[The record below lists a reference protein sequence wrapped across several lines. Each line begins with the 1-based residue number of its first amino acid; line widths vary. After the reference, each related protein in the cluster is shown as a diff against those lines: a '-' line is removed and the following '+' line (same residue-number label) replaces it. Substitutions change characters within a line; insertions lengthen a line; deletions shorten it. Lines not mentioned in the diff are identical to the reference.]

1 MTEWY
6 REVNE
11 KEIEER
17 MKVKGKRGREWKVKE
32 VLFAE
37 YKVSRPEW
45 REALQRIL
53 DEFRIMCDRLSLKI
67 MLMRVI
73 PVG

>member
-1 MTEWY
+1 M
-6 REVNE
+6 NE

-37 YKVSRPEW
+37 YKVSRPE
-45 REALQRIL
+45 
-53 DEFRIMCDRLSLKI
+53 
-67 MLMRVI
+67 
-73 PVG
+73 